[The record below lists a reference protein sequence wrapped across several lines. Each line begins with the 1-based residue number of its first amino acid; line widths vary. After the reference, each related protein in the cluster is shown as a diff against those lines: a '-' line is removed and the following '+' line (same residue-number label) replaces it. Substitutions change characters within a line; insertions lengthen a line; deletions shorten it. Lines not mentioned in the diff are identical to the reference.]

1 MTKTYEIIPSW
12 AGVLPLLIEAARSNS
27 FQARRDAMAELQ
39 RMAELADR
47 YNEYVKHAH
56 KLADDRRM
64 EREAT
69 NV

>member
-12 AGVLPLLIEAARSNS
+12 AGVLPLLVEAARSNS

-56 KLADDRRM
+56 KLADDRR
-64 EREAT
+64 EARDAQ
-69 NV
+69 V